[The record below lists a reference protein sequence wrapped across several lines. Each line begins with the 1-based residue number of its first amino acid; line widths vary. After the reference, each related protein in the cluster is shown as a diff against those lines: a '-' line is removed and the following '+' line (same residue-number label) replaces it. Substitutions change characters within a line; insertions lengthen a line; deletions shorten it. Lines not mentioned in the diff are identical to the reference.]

1 MVLQSEKVCV
11 QAGVPFS
18 ESKIWAAQRHYYH
31 TQGIEAWA
39 EQVPFYVTSN
49 PVIADHYAKM
59 IVLFFQDYLLKNPS
73 SEKQTFYLV
82 ELGAGTG
89 QFSYYVVKRIL
100 DLLSLWGLE
109 HVSFCYVIT
118 DFTQTNIDH
127 WRHHNCL
134 EPLIERGVLDFATF
148 DLENDTYLRLQ
159 CSNVCLSE
167 NTVSTPLTGIANYL
181 FDSVVMDV
189 FRVQNKKIQES
200 LVNIS
205 VDPKHVNTGDVD
217 WSKVDFDYSNQ
228 DISEHYYQHA
238 VLDQVLAQ
246 YAEHLQD
253 TYVQFPIGSLRGL
266 ESLSA
271 ISNGQMFLLSSDKGY
286 VSLNELDDLEQPS
299 LAFHGSFSTMVNF
312 HAIAEFF
319 RLQNGDAFLQEEYDA
334 FATGAFSLGFDFASM
349 PTLNAML
356 KQTIGGFS
364 PGHFFHL
371 YEHFDKTV
379 KSASLETI
387 VSMLNFTFWDPAIFD
402 LASDRISDLL
412 DDADDDVVQY
422 LLRKLPLI
430 ADQFYFVPG
439 ANDVLF
445 DVAVVYQ
452 EMGQYDQAIIYFKQS
467 LKYYPAT
474 YEFHFNMGYCHLEL
488 KQYDVALEEFRKAE
502 AFQPKSKELKSYI
515 KQVEKACDPEVRC

>member
-1 MVLQSEKVCV
+1 
-11 QAGVPFS
+11 
-18 ESKIWAAQRHYYH
+18 
-31 TQGIEAWA
+31 
-39 EQVPFYVTSN
+39 
-49 PVIADHYAKM
+49 
-59 IVLFFQDYLLKNPS
+59 
-73 SEKQTFYLV
+73 
-82 ELGAGTG
+82 
-89 QFSYYVVKRIL
+89 
-100 DLLSLWGLE
+100 
-109 HVSFCYVIT
+109 
-118 DFTQTNIDH
+118 
-127 WRHHNCL
+127 
-134 EPLIERGVLDFATF
+134 
-148 DLENDTYLRLQ
+148 
-159 CSNVCLSE
+159 
-167 NTVSTPLTGIANYL
+167 
-181 FDSVVMDV
+181 
-189 FRVQNKKIQES
+189 
-200 LVNIS
+200 
-205 VDPKHVNTGDVD
+205 
-217 WSKVDFDYSNQ
+217 
-228 DISEHYYQHA
+228 
-238 VLDQVLAQ
+238 
-246 YAEHLQD
+246 
-253 TYVQFPIGSLRGL
+253 
-266 ESLSA
+266 
-271 ISNGQMFLLSSDKGY
+271 
-286 VSLNELDDLEQPS
+286 
-299 LAFHGSFSTMVNF
+299 
-312 HAIAEFF
+312 
-319 RLQNGDAFLQEEYDA
+319 
-334 FATGAFSLGFDFASM
+334 
-349 PTLNAML
+349 